1 MVLDTDIQQKLE
13 AHREAKKE
21 TEAKTEGKVAQE
33 DLDNL
38 KKLQADMDRLVV
50 AFGQLT
56 IQETA
61 LVAQKET
68 LNKTLVDIKQRE
80 VDLAKELSTKY
91 GEGSLDLETGK
102 FSAAKL
108 VPSKGSTAISNSG
121 PLPLM
126 PNLSPI

>member
-21 TEAKTEGKVAQE
+21 TEAKTEGTVAQE

-102 FSAAKL
+102 FSAA
-108 VPSKGSTAISNSG
+108 S
-121 PLPLM
+121 
-126 PNLSPI
+126 

>member
-13 AHREAKKE
+13 AHR
-21 TEAKTEGKVAQE
+21 EAKTEGKVAQE

-102 FSAAKL
+102 FSAA
-108 VPSKGSTAISNSG
+108 S
-121 PLPLM
+121 
-126 PNLSPI
+126 